1 MNTARLYK
9 IASVLLFLFAIGHTA
24 GLLKPNGFGN
34 EGDEALASM
43 HTVHVQVMGSD
54 HTFWDFYIGFGL
66 LVTVLFVFTGILAW
80 QLGKLWGSQPD
91 AVKALALPFFLC
103 QTAVAVLCC
112 TNFFLVPIVFSLLIT
127 LCAGLAAYKT
137 RGGRQL
143 KQSD

>member
-24 GLLKPNGFGN
+24 GLLKPNSFGK